1 MRNVSAK
8 NVAFAGVFSALQ
20 IIFILLGFYLRF
32 LTLTFNFSAGLAL
45 LVILA
50 LTGKRF
56 AIMSYVAVGLIA
68 LAFTVAGCIPYVVFF
83 GFFTIVSTI
92 LREYNAKWYIFVPVI
107 VIISSIVFFLCYH
120 VFTFI
125 AIDFTKLG
133 FEIPYFVL
141 SVIFTLV
148 CFVYYYAIFK
158 AYRLLQER
166 FGKYFNH

>member
-1 MRNVSAK
+1 MRNISAK

-20 IIFILLGFYLRF
+20 LSFVLLGFYLHF
-32 LTLTFNFSAGLAL
+32 LTLTFNFLAGLTL
-45 LVILA
+45 LTVLA
-50 LTGKRF
+50 LTGKRY
-56 AIMSYVAVGLIA
+56 AVVSYIAVGL
-68 LAFTVAGCIPYVVFF
+68 LAFAFTGAGCIPYVVFF

-92 LREYNAKWYIFVPVI
+92 LREYNAKWYVFVPVI
-107 VIISSIVFFLCYH
+107 IVISSLVFFLCYH

-141 SVIFTLV
+141 SILFTAI
-148 CFVYYYAIFK
+148 CFAYYFAIFE
-158 AYRLLQER
+158 AYKLLRER